1 LIKEIPNVKVI
12 VAVDDSPYSQRVIEK
27 VAHQRWPRDTEFK
40 VLTVVESVSLDDL
53 ARDRWADLIGK
64 VSTKRKEAALKLCQ
78 EAREKLL
85 TQIRD
90 ARVHYEI
97 RQGSPRAEI
106 VDAAVEWEAD
116 KIIIG
121 AHGRGVC
128 PRFIL
133 GSVSSAVV
141 QHAPCTVEIVRPK
154 TSIPTRH
161 EPVKAAATQG

>member
-1 LIKEIPNVKVI
+1 MKVI
-12 VAVDDSPYSQRVIEK
+12 VAIDDSPYSQKVIDK
-27 VAHQRWPRDTEFK
+27 VAQQRWPRDTEFK
-40 VLTVVESVSLDDL
+40 VLTVVEPASLEAL
-53 ARDRWADLIGK
+53 ARERWAELIGK
-64 VSTKRKEAALKLCQ
+64 VSEKRKEAARKLCQ
-78 EAREKLL
+78 EAREKLSSH
-85 TQIRD
+85 IRD

-97 RQGSPRAEI
+97 RQGAPRAEI

-128 PRFIL
+128 PRFIM

-154 TSIPTRH
+154 TSISSRH
-161 EPVKAAATQG
+161 EPAKASTSLG